1 MSDIIPNQEPQF
13 STLNGS
19 DDTVAV
25 SGYGQILSKARQA
38 KGLTVEQV
46 ASQLRLSPKQ
56 ISQMESQDTSAFPTP
71 VYVRAHVRSYSR
83 LLGLNEES
91 VVAEFNK
98 TLGIEEKDPTKRI
111 ARITEDLSPKKPE
124 GNNAP
129 RGRSLV
135 WIFFLALLCGVGYV
149 GYYYYQNYQHDQ
161 MVKQQEAEAAIQA
174 EKDRLTAEEK
184 KRTEEAA
191 QAELEKAAAQQKA
204 EEEIRLRREEE
215 AKAAEAA
222 NSRYTVS
229 LDEQHGALLM
239 LPKTDA
245 GEVRLSFSIPV
256 QGGRSW
262 IGVYNDSGRFVMNK
276 TLSAG
281 TMEQVTAPLPLRV
294 TFGNASAVD
303 VTLNDHPVDF
313 KEVLAKTG
321 SRHFVIRAQE

>member
-1 MSDIIPNQEPQF
+1 MSDITPNQEPQF
-13 STLNGS
+13 STLTGA
-19 DDTVAV
+19 DETVAV
-25 SGYGQILSKARQA
+25 SGYGQILSQARQA

-56 ISQMESQDTSAFPTP
+56 ITQMENQDTSAFPTP

-83 LLGLNEES
+83 LLGLNEEK

-111 ARITEDLSPKKPE
+111 ARVTEDLAPKKPE
-124 GNNAP
+124 GNAP

-174 EKDRLTAEEK
+174 EKDRLAAEEK
-184 KRTEEAA
+184 KRAEEAA

-204 EEEIRLRREEE
+204 EEEVRLRKEEE

-229 LDEQHGALLM
+229 IDEQHGAVLM
-239 LPKTDA
+239 VPKADA
-245 GEVRLSFSIPV
+245 TEARLSFSIPA

-281 TMEQVTAPLPLRV
+281 TVEQVSAPLPLRV

-303 VTLNDHPVDF
+303 VTLNDHPIDF
-313 KEVLAKTG
+313 KDVLAKSG
-321 SRHFVIRAQE
+321 SRHFIIRAQE

>member
-1 MSDIIPNQEPQF
+1 MSDNTPNQEPQF
-13 STLNGS
+13 STLTGS

-25 SGYGQILSKARQA
+25 SGYGQILAKARQA

-71 VYVRAHVRSYSR
+71 VYVRAHIRSYSR
-83 LLGLNEES
+83 LLGLNEET

-124 GNNAP
+124 GNAP

-149 GYYYYQNYQHDQ
+149 GYYYYQNYQHDL
-161 MVKQQEAEAAIQA
+161 MVKQQAAEAAIQA
-174 EKDRLTAEEK
+174 EKDRLAAEEK
-184 KRTEEAA
+184 KRAEEAA

-204 EEEIRLRREEE
+204 EEEVRQRREQE
-215 AKAAEAA
+215 AKAAEIASA
-222 NSRYTVS
+222 RYLVS
-229 LDEQHGALLM
+229 VDEQNGAVLTV
-239 LPKTDA
+239 PKTDA
-245 GEVRLSFSIPV
+245 EDVRLSFTIPA
-256 QGGRSW
+256 QAGRSW
-262 IGVYNDSGRFVMNK
+262 IGVYNDSGRLVMNK

-281 TMEQVTAPLPLRV
+281 TVEQVSAPLPLRV

-313 KEVLAKTG
+313 KEALTKAG
-321 SRHFVIRAQE
+321 SRHFIIKVQE